1 MQNFHNILYVSHA
14 TGDED
19 SGLLQALAIARNNH
33 AAVKVLVVCPAIPED
48 FEDYSQL
55 CMDALAQRVQQSLN
69 TVRER
74 LNLAED
80 QLALEVET
88 DCGSR
93 PAERVIHRVLD
104 DGYDLVIK
112 NVEGRNRRK
121 GFKAMDMEL
130 LRKCPCP
137 VWLCRPIT
145 DSHKKIDVAVA
156 VDPECDEA
164 SAYDLAIRLL
174 RWSRTLAD
182 TCSGELHII
191 SCWDYDVD
199 EYLRHNFPLS
209 ASDEELDKA
218 TEAARSKHRSK
229 LDVLIHASGIG
240 GKLDINHAIARPDRY
255 IPLLIEEKKFD
266 ILVMGTVGRT
276 GIPGF
281 IMGNT
286 AENILQKI
294 SCSLLALKPGDFV
307 SPVREGSD

>member
-1 MQNFHNILYVSHA
+1 MPNFHNVLYVSHA
-14 TGDED
+14 TGDD
-19 SGLLQALAIARNNH
+19 SSGLLQALAIARNNH
-33 AAVKVLVVCPAIPED
+33 AAVKVLVVCPAVPEE
-48 FEDYSQL
+48 FADYSQL
-55 CMDALAQRVQQSLN
+55 CMDALKERVLESLSA
-69 TVRER
+69 VREE
-74 LNLAED
+74 LQLTED
-80 QLALEVET
+80 QLDLEVEA

-104 DGYDLVIK
+104 EGYDLVIK
-112 NVEGRNRRK
+112 NVEGRSQRK

-145 DSHKKIDVAVA
+145 DPHKEIDVAVA
-156 VDPECDEA
+156 VDPDCEEA

-174 RWSRTLAD
+174 RWSRALAD
-182 TCSGELHII
+182 TCSGELHVI

-209 ASDEELDKA
+209 ASDEELDRA

-229 LDVLIHASGIG
+229 LDVLIQASGIG
-240 GKLDINHAIARPDRY
+240 GKLDVNHAIARPDRF
-255 IPLLIEEKKFD
+255 IPLLIDEKKFD

-286 AENILQKI
+286 AENILQKVR
-294 SCSLLALKPGDFV
+294 CSLLALKPSDFV
-307 SPVREGSD
+307 SPVKG